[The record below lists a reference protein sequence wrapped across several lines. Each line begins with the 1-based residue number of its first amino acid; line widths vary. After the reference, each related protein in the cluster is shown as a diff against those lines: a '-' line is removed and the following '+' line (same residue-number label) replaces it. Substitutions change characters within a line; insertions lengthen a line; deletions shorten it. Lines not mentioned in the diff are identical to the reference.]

1 MDKKMIKGIINV
13 AVLCIF
19 VLCMFTSCS
28 DNDYYVP
35 ESPQYQQERKDF
47 DEDYEEKVEEYAK
60 SIVSSEIKSHNQQ
73 YASVDCYTG
82 TIEKKSEDRYVVNGK
97 AYIDDK
103 YGELM
108 GTATYSVDVNVDD
121 DGDCSTPWSPK
132 IEYNH
137 Y

>member
-1 MDKKMIKGIINV
+1 MLSVLTDSDLNCIEKSIIG
-13 AVLCIF
+13 LFI
-19 VLCMFTSCS
+19 
-28 DNDYYVP
+28 DN
-35 ESPQYQQERKDF
+35 SLSF

-103 YGELM
+103 YGEL
-108 GTATYSVDVNVDD
+108 YENNNHLCWKNKRKILQRCDRRI
-121 DGDCSTPWSPK
+121 CETPLF
-132 IEYNH
+132 IL
-137 Y
+137 